1 MLLFN
6 KRVLTAVY
14 GIERMVFAAVFFQLR
29 DVEDIVDA
37 FVQRSGGNSTLNA
50 LLSADAMTLKCTA
63 YNCINF

>member
-50 LLSADAMTLKCTA
+50 LLSAAAMTLKCTA